1 MFQFLGFVQIKYIQY
16 SFTFFKQRHLLL
28 LYIISHMY
36 IFSSHYIESIFF
48 FLAQLENTQRN
59 RDASK
64 KSTFWFV
71 SSALVLML

>member
-48 FLAQLENTQRN
+48 FFSTTGKHTGTEMQVRSQPFGLDLQLL
-59 RDASK
+59 
-64 KSTFWFV
+64 F
-71 SSALVLML
+71 